1 MTSNDKEIVDK
12 LQIELTRIDREIELA
27 QKDMDRLV
35 GRKKQILD
43 EIAKHTDEEYEDKIL
58 SLVYEQRKKNK

>member
-35 GRKKQILD
+35 GRKKKILD

>member
-12 LQIELTRIDREIELA
+12 LQIELTRIDREIELV